1 MTGLKTTYREH
12 YTAAAASAI
21 VEVPIRPYLTI

>member
-1 MTGLKTTYREH
+1 MTDLKKMYREH